1 MFYYVVFDS
10 YENERLVFG
19 PFNSEAECWSE
30 MECSAES
37 VYEHDLKYRDCISS
51 LDKVR
56 SAGRIILTNTY
67 KNDIPD
73 KAMWISIEIPDDEED
88 KN

>member
-30 MECSAES
+30 MERSAES
-37 VYEHDLKYRDCISS
+37 VYEHDAKYRDCISS

-56 SAGRIILTNTY
+56 QAGRIILTNTY
-67 KNDIPD
+67 KNDVPD
-73 KAMWISIEIPDDEED
+73 KAMLILIEIPDDEEN

>member
-30 MECSAES
+30 MERSAES
-37 VYEHDLKYRDCISS
+37 VYEHDTKYRDCISS

-56 SAGRIILTNTY
+56 QAGRIILTNTY
-67 KNDIPD
+67 KNDVPD
-73 KAMWISIEIPDDEED
+73 KAMLILIEIPDDEED